1 MMSDAA
7 TICNFVDDVIDEYSK
22 TKKKVRVNFFK
33 YLESENID
41 RKSINEYVTDYSPL
55 VSQQISE
62 LDGAITGD
70 KILTEAYGHLKKS
83 ELREF
88 KSMLDRFLDDV
99 NKYKDSKRIT
109 RRKKQKS
116 PDQLVKGLHLI
127 EDSVI
132 VNGDEYMP
140 IHKTEIID
148 AKSIFLLN
156 VKTKDLL
163 FLSGKRLSCSGAKI
177 IGFDPNISGLKKL
190 KKVTESINSVKTS
203 SNLTC
208 LKIFQTL
215 PNKRRQ
221 SPKTVSPNYLL
232 LKVLI

>member
-132 VNGDEYMP
+132 VEGDKYTP
-140 IHKTEIID
+140 VPKIQIVD

-163 FLSGKRLSCSGAKI
+163 FFSGNKLSCSGAKI
-177 IGFDPNISGLKKL
+177 TGYDPSISGVKKL
-190 KKVTESINSVKTS
+190 KKITESINSVTTS
-203 SNLTC
+203 NKLACQT
-208 LKIFQTL
+208 IFENL
-215 PNKRRQ
+215 PNKRRP
-221 SPKTVSPNYLL
+221 SPKTVSPNYIL
-232 LKVLI
+232 LKVLA